1 MLQTARQQSDQIGKV
16 YAGRNGIIVRAQQL
30 GPEDPDLF
38 GFLALGQIMD
48 SPRSWSRSVACAI
61 GDADNDW
68 LECGS
73 LKNTSQLM
81 LSTRNADFN
90 GIVGMSA
97 TNVCNQGHF
106 RRHMLTASFT
116 ARDPFRKFWRQL
128 PA

>member
-1 MLQTARQQSDQIGKV
+1 MALKNARYAQSGGVSALIKPACSVLQTARQQSDQIAKV

-81 LSTRNADFN
+81 LSTRNADLN
-90 GIVGMSA
+90 SMG
-97 TNVCNQGHF
+97 
-106 RRHMLTASFT
+106 
-116 ARDPFRKFWRQL
+116 WRL
-128 PA
+128 